1 MTIEWSHPTER
12 ENGTYLELSE
22 IGGYEIRVYDSR
34 TAQFTYYDIKG
45 NSTTRYGLSNYAT
58 TMAIEIA
65 VYDITGLYSEYV
77 PVTN

>member
-1 MTIEWSHPTER
+1 VTLEWSHPTER

-45 NSTTRYGLSNYAT
+45 NSTTRYGVSNYTT
-58 TMAIEIA
+58 TMTIEIA
-65 VYDITGLYSEYV
+65 VYDTTGLYSEYV